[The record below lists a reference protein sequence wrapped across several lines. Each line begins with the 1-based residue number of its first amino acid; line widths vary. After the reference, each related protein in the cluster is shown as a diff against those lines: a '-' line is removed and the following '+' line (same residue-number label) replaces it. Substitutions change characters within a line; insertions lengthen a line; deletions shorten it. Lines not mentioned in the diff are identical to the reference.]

1 MKELD
6 EFMAVYDAFAG
17 SRELYMS
24 LKELTKGI
32 PRWRLHVLEKNT
44 APNGGDREILCVEH
58 KDKRECLIMATERL
72 KRRMRE
78 FQVAVP

>member
-1 MKELD
+1 MQELD
-6 EFMAVYDAFAG
+6 EFMAAYDAFAG

-58 KDKRECLIMATERL
+58 KEKRECLRIATQRL
-72 KRRMRE
+72 KQRMRD
-78 FQVAVP
+78 FQMAVP

>member
-1 MKELD
+1 MHELD

-17 SRELYMS
+17 SRHLYMS

-32 PRWRLHVLEKNT
+32 PRWRLHVLEKNA

-58 KDKRECLIMATERL
+58 ENKRECLIIATKRL
-72 KRRMRE
+72 KQRMRD